1 MWKNWTRCVRALT
14 HLPANLMI
22 GAFACF
28 PALLLLD
35 APIAGAKTPGHT
47 YCFYGT
53 CHRVKTIAEMQDLA
67 GTRTTMLASHYD
79 DCRHDRY
86 NPCGLTSS
94 GEVFHADR
102 ADNAASPIYPDGTTL
117 LVWSQDSKQA
127 AVLRVNN
134 AGPYWGK
141 RTLDVSRATA
151 ERLGFKGRGVGKL
164 EVRVLR
170 APDPEDTRYK
180 KNRKYQPV
188 LGYIGNYESEDIA
201 HQGMAA
207 LMAFDAIAAS
217 VLAPMAGSAV
227 VAARNTFVAPDTLVA
242 EAAPQAKSK
251 SRRIASL
258 GPKPILDIVA
268 QITRQPATAG
278 DVGDAPKA
286 EPIRVA
292 AIETA
297 SEPGL
302 PAITV
307 SKPLD
312 RNPDISAGASH
323 AKSARKP
330 AEAALPKTRSIAG
343 RKVHQTVIASHKTS
357 RPATRVARQAAPRP
371 TQIATVASLAAN
383 KISAKTVATHE
394 TMTAS
399 YAQHRSIAS
408 GPQAIKAA
416 TIGAPQLKSRSAKGA
431 LAARLVKKPAASPAK
446 AATASPSQTG
456 KKLSAAPLIN
466 SAIAGRA
473 SA

>member
-1 MWKNWTRCVRALT
+1 MPTNWKRSVRAFANR
-14 HLPANLMI
+14 PANAIAVVATCLAGLIM
-22 GAFACF
+22 F
-28 PALLLLD
+28 D
-35 APIAGAKTPGHT
+35 VHVAGAKTPGHT

-53 CHRVKTIAEMQDLA
+53 CHRVKTIAEMQDLV

-117 LVWSQDSKQA
+117 LVWSSESKQA

-164 EVRVLR
+164 EVRVLS

-180 KNRKYQPV
+180 RNRKYQPV
-188 LGYIGNYESEDIA
+188 PGYIGQYETEATA

-227 VAARNTFVAPDTLVA
+227 VAARNVDMAPATLVA

-251 SRRIASL
+251 SRRVAAL

-268 QITRQPATAG
+268 QITRQPGTAG
-278 DVGDAPKA
+278 DIGEAPKT

-292 AIETA
+292 TIETA
-297 SEPGL
+297 SELGL
-302 PAITV
+302 PERKIAM
-307 SKPLD
+307 PLE
-312 RNPDISAGASH
+312 RKPDISAGASH
-323 AKSARKP
+323 ARLARKP
-330 AEAALPKTRSIAG
+330 AEAALTKTRSIAG
-343 RKVHQTVIASHKTS
+343 RKGHQTVVASHHKS
-357 RPATRVARQAAPRP
+357 RPVTRVAQQAAPRP
-371 TQIATVASLAAN
+371 VQIATVANLAPN
-383 KISAKTVATHE
+383 KIPAKSVATHE

-408 GPQAIKAA
+408 GPQGIKTA
-416 TIGAPQLKSRSAKGA
+416 TIGAPQLKSRTAKTP
-431 LAARLVKKPAASPAK
+431 LATRLVKKPAASPAK
-446 AATASPSQTG
+446 AATASPSQAG
-456 KKLSAAPLIN
+456 KRLSAAPLIN

-473 SA
+473 SV